1 MNRTGKIRAYGKK
14 QYYIYLVNRDHVTT
28 LECYKKRQES
38 HVNLIKRV
46 FLYCYYYYLSEKGA
60 VINNKYLNYEF
71 KESTKE
77 L

>member
-1 MNRTGKIRAYGKK
+1 MNRTEKIRAYGKK
-14 QYYIYLVNRDHVTT
+14 QFLMYLVNKNHVNT

-38 HVNLIKRV
+38 HVNCIRRV
-46 FLYCYYYYLSEKGA
+46 FLYCYLSEKGA
-60 VINNKYLNYEF
+60 VINNKYLKYES